1 MLGVAL
7 VRLLAPIQ
15 KGQAPKTGGRG
26 LMREQDV
33 SILGRLSIGAHCLLS
48 CNLSEEVS
56 PSKVALCGPQP
67 AMPAGE
73 SMWHP
78 GPGGSD
84 PSLRS

>member
-15 KGQAPKTGGRG
+15 KGQAAKTGCRG

-67 AMPAGE
+67 AMLAGD
-73 SMWHP
+73 SMWHQDLGALIP
-78 GPGGSD
+78 A
-84 PSLRS
+84 